1 VLQKVGP
8 VAYKLQLP
16 EVSLIHPIFHVSQLK
31 CMTKEP
37 MTPLTAMPD
46 ELSNLQVPEAK
57 LNRRLSTR
65 GVHSV

>member
-1 VLQKVGP
+1 
-8 VAYKLQLP
+8 
-16 EVSLIHPIFHVSQLK
+16 
-31 CMTKEP
+31 

-65 GVHSV
+65 GVRSV